1 MHSDNA
7 TSHLCVKQ
15 SHKPQRPLPLP
26 AFRIIDFCIFE
37 NHLFSGLI
45 KRARM
50 RSRTL
55 LLAAA
60 LVAVVA
66 SFPRFFG
73 GRNKGGFV
81 QLKHELEGHVLD
93 SRLADSDVT
102 GIARIDQKIDHFNDS
117 DARTFRQ
124 RYFFNNEHNQD
135 KRGNVNFLYL
145 SGEQTAS
152 LNMIS
157 GTTKPIMQ
165 QVRGEFVRPRA
176 PILRRLAAVPG
187 YFDGEPQT
195 LNANSGSP
203 DTQKW
208 IIVGGSY
215 AGALSAWAR
224 QLHPELIVGSI
235 ASSAPILAQ
244 FDFYGYLETV
254 DKNVKAIPACYNQ
267 LKTGIDKIV
276 GMLESKN
283 GRDSLDKKFPHSP
296 KFSAYADLQDN
307 DVSSFFSY
315 VTDVFEGAS
324 QYGDPKSVQGI
335 CDEFTNHAVGY
346 DPVDALADLV
356 KKYMVDPKTN
366 TFDFNYTQGIVDLSD
381 TSYSDDTDYT
391 GRLWTWQTCT
401 EFGYFQSTDRGD
413 NVFQSIVPV
422 NLYSD
427 MCADLFDMDV
437 ATVKKA
443 IDDVNAFYGQRDY
456 YTGTKVFLAHGSVD
470 PWSYLTKQQGTQQH
484 WSVVIEEV
492 AGGTHCSDLNPAC
505 DSKGAN
511 CNAELKRVQQLTQE
525 NIDQWLNGPFT
536 APDSV
541 KLTDSVGKR
550 PNWYDGYVP
559 SPIDIRANGAGKV
572 AGQANR
578 AKRSTTKRN
587 AKKFRRNVFTGKT
600 THHLL
605 PPPVEA
611 MRPEW
616 PVNIEEGRV
625 DQPWDHF
632 NPNDERQF
640 QQRFYVN
647 EMYVKTD
654 ANGAKSKTAPNFLMI
669 GGEGPESDAWVTN
682 EGLAWM
688 KYAKEVGA
696 NVYILEHRYYGAS
709 KLKTTDLQ
717 FLTSS
722 QMLYDVARFISI
734 VKRDR
739 SQTGPWI
746 TFGGSYPGAL
756 AAWSR
761 EWFPELILGAVGS
774 SGPVLA
780 KNDFWEYLQVVENV
794 LRAKSD
800 KCASRTQEAF
810 DQLRQLTHDAAGRNK
825 ISNKFNL
832 NPAWPNNVN
841 NVFGN
846 LYGLFQDIVQYSD
859 DNNSKGRDYTV
870 TELCSLME
878 DEGRFPD
885 VLDAVRYVQMW
896 VYDDYGMPETGSD
909 PQRDFDD
916 LKDMWK
922 YIDGHADNDPNRPW
936 SDDDLAS
943 VLWTWQT
950 CNEFGYYQTTDYGYG
965 LFGNPVPLNFF
976 ITMCE
981 QVFGVSMDHVEKGV
995 ARSNYQYGGRDRYS
1009 ATNVVLPNGNHDP
1022 WHALGITKQGTLD
1035 PSVVPILID
1044 GTAHCA
1050 DMYAARDEDS
1060 AQLVA
1065 ARNTILSNIKKWLN
1079 GGTNPDTPTQGPQ
1092 TVPPVDTTT
1101 RSASHLST
1109 IVALLAPV
1117 AVILAL

>member
-1 MHSDNA
+1 MY
-7 TSHLCVKQ
+7 
-15 SHKPQRPLPLP
+15 
-26 AFRIIDFCIFE
+26 
-37 NHLFSGLI
+37 
-45 KRARM
+45 
-50 RSRTL
+50 
-55 LLAAA
+55 
-60 LVAVVA
+60 
-66 SFPRFFG
+66 SFF
-73 GRNKGGFV
+73 
-81 QLKHELEGHVLD
+81 
-93 SRLADSDVT
+93 
-102 GIARIDQKIDHFNDS
+102 
-117 DARTFRQ
+117 
-124 RYFFNNEHNQD
+124 
-135 KRGNVNFLYL
+135 
-145 SGEQTAS
+145 
-152 LNMIS
+152 
-157 GTTKPIMQ
+157 
-165 QVRGEFVRPRA
+165 
-176 PILRRLAAVPG
+176 
-187 YFDGEPQT
+187 QT

-456 YTGTKVFLAHGSVD
+456 YTLNVLTSINTPSRQSPMTPHHSRGSVAEGVGGATPPSPFLSSPLLGCATSNSEEGDADRWKKGRNSDESRGPPIEAERPLRPPITSPPALPPGLSRSARPLDPPSCQPLSPSAPLIAAPTLSNSLDRSGARIGTKVFLAHGSVD

-832 NPAWPNNVN
+832 NPAWPNN

-1117 AVILAL
+1117 ALKNIEEYTSLTCTDPTTASTDSFGPRTPQCLK